1 MSLGVWVPAFAGT
14 TNTGTG
20 VQGHARDISCVPPES
35 PARKTCYFWVMV
47 TDPTPIFRSRFNVTA
62 VVPQAA
68 L

>member
-1 MSLGVWVPAFAGT
+1 MVCKAKEKRDVG
-14 TNTGTG
+14 
-20 VQGHARDISCVPPES
+20 DISRIPPES
-35 PARKTCYFWVMV
+35 PTRKTCYFWVIV

>member
-1 MSLGVWVPAFAGT
+1 MVCKAKEKRSAG
-14 TNTGTG
+14 N
-20 VQGHARDISCVPPES
+20 VSRVPPQS
-35 PARKTCYFWVMV
+35 RARKTCYFWVIV